1 MWAWDQRWRKEDKW
15 FGSYSKWLKWQVMWL
30 IWKFLLLWVIF
41 VVAKMNSKNATLYVK
56 SYSRQIQSSNNML
69 KCSTLGEVW
78 NQIFVTSAKYQN
90 QCIVKNLQYSY
101 FNIFGTR
108 KTTKSIL
115 QQKVPNMESKE
126 NSYYRKHWRIN
137 GTNFV
142 L

>member
-90 QCIVKNLQYSY
+90 QCIVKNLQYSI
-101 FNIFGTR
+101 FLFQHVRKQKSHKNQFCSSKSPIWKVRKIHIIENI
-108 KTTKSIL
+108 
-115 QQKVPNMESKE
+115 EE
-126 NSYYRKHWRIN
+126 
-137 GTNFV
+137 
-142 L
+142 